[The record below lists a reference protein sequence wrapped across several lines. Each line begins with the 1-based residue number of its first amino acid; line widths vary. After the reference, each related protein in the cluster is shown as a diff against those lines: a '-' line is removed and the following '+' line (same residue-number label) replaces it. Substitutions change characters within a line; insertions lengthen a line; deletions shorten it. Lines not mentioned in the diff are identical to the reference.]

1 MAATTPRYVASG
13 TNSDQL
19 RPSSQERTWM
29 TGVLLQQGLPC
40 NEAHLDHRRL
50 GTGPVDI
57 PAAAG
62 GIQPHL
68 GSSLSRPSRKDAL
81 IGRTCSLSSLC
92 HVVDPM

>member
-1 MAATTPRYVASG
+1 
-13 TNSDQL
+13 
-19 RPSSQERTWM
+19 M

-62 GIQPHL
+62 GVQPHL
-68 GSSLSRPSRKDAL
+68 GSSLSRPLAK
-81 IGRTCSLSSLC
+81 GRAHRAHMLAGQPLLWRRPDVMGDT
-92 HVVDPM
+92 HRR